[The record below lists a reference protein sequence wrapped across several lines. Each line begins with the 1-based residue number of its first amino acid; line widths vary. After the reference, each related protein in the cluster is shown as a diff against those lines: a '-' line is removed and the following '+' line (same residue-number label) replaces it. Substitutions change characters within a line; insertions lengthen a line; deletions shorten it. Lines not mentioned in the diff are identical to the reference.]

1 MTRVR
6 TASRLHFGLLGLG
19 PDAPGGAGRWPNRLG
34 EPVLPARRFGSV
46 GLMVEAPGVELT
58 VTPARG
64 WSAQGPL
71 AERALAFARH
81 FVHNTQPHQV
91 PPHQIVIEHAAPE
104 HMGLGTGTQLAL
116 AVGRALA
123 VVSGLVDSD
132 VPALA
137 RLMGRG
143 LRSAL
148 GVHGF
153 AHGGF
158 LVDGGKGVVDGLAP
172 LVARVPFPPDWRLVL
187 VLPPWGPG
195 LHGLPEREAFH
206 ELATRGAALADT
218 DALCRL
224 VLLGMLPALRE
235 PDLAAF
241 GEALYDFNA
250 RVGTAFAP
258 VQGGAYADPQVA
270 ELVAWLRQSCPGV
283 GQSSWGPGVFAVA
296 GDEDRAG
303 HLAHRVRERF
313 SLEADQVLVTPAC
326 NRGAAVTNGA
336 DTPSGPGV

>member
-1 MTRVR
+1 VIRVR
-6 TASRLHFGLLGLG
+6 TGSRLHFGLLGVG
-19 PDAPGGAGRWPNRLG
+19 PDVPGGAGRWPNRLG

-46 GLMVEAPGVELT
+46 GLMVEAPGVGLT
-58 VTPARG
+58 VSPARD
-64 WSAQGPL
+64 WSARGPL
-71 AERALAFARH
+71 AERALAFTRH
-81 FVHNTQPHQV
+81 FLDSTQAHQTPPHQV
-91 PPHQIVIEHAAPE
+91 VIEHAAPE
-104 HMGLGTGTQLAL
+104 HVGLGTGTQLAL
-116 AVGRALA
+116 AVARALA
-123 VVSGLVDSD
+123 VAGGLAHLD

-158 LVDGGKGVVDGLAP
+158 LVDGGKGAVDGLAP
-172 LVARVPFPPDWRLVL
+172 LVARVPFPADWRLVL

-195 LHGLPEREAFH
+195 LHGLPERQAFH
-206 ELATRGAALADT
+206 ELATRHSALADT

-235 PDLAAF
+235 HDLAAF
-241 GEALYDFNA
+241 GEAVYDFNA

-258 VQGGAYADPQVA
+258 VQGGAYAGPQVA
-270 ELVAWLRQSCPGV
+270 ELVAWLRQTCAGV
-283 GQSSWGPGVFAVA
+283 GQSSWGPGAFAVV

-303 HLAHRVRERF
+303 HLARRVRERF
-313 SLEADQVLVTPAC
+313 ALDADQVLVTPAC
-326 NRGAAVTNGA
+326 NRGAAVANGA
-336 DTPSGPGV
+336 DMASGRGV